1 MRQGRVEVSAEIEAQ
16 PQEIYA
22 VVADYRNGH
31 PRILPEEYL
40 RDLEVEAGG
49 YGAGTVIRFRVR
61 AFGIERQARAT
72 VSEPEPGR
80 VLVETEMT
88 SNIVTTYTL
97 TAQSEGKTTLQ
108 ITSAWQISRNPFVA
122 LQQAFYPKLMRSM
135 DAKELELIA
144 AFVSSK
150 KTSEGIEPLFTH

>member
-1 MRQGRVEVSAEIEAQ
+1 MRQGRVEVSAVLEAQ
-16 PQEIYA
+16 PREIYA

-31 PRILPEEYL
+31 PHILPKEYL
-40 RDLEVEAGG
+40 RDLEIETGG
-49 YGAGTVIRFRVR
+49 YGAGTIIRFRVR
-61 AFGIERQARAT
+61 AFGIERPARAI

-80 VLVETEMT
+80 VLVETETT

-97 TAQSEGKTTLQ
+97 TPQSEGKTTLQ

-144 AFVSSK
+144 AFMSDERNRESVAEK
-150 KTSEGIEPLFTH
+150 A